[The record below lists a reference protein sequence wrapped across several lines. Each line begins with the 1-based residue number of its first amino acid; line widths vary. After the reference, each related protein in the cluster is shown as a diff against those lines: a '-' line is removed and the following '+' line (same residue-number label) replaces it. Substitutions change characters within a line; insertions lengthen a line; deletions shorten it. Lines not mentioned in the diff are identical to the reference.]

1 MDKPDSNLIS
11 TIIQCCDYTLLDTS
25 ASDKEIIDLCEKA
38 KKLNCFSV
46 CIQPEKVK
54 LAKQILRL
62 SKVSVCT
69 VISFPS
75 GENTIEEKVLETIE
89 AIQNGTDEIDV
100 VINYKIKN
108 NETYLIEELNTLR
121 KLCHANFNKSGQPI
135 TLKVIV
141 ESGIHTLEETA
152 FFTKICIQT
161 KVDFI
166 KTSTGKV
173 TIGAELDKV
182 KVMHHEIQV
191 ANSTLKIKA
200 SGGLR
205 EIVQIETFLPYV
217 QRLGIGHQ
225 TVDSFL
231 NL

>member
-75 GENTIEEKVLETIE
+75 GENTMEEKVKETIE
-89 AIQNGTDEIDV
+89 AIQNGADEIDV
-100 VINYKIKN
+100 VIHYKKITD
-108 NETYLIEELNTLR
+108 ESYLLEELKTLR
-121 KLCHANFNKSGQPI
+121 ELCHTHKNKVGNPI

-141 ESGIHTLEETA
+141 ESGLHTLAETA
-152 FFTKICIQT
+152 FFTNLCIQT
-161 KVDFI
+161 NVDFI

-173 TIGAELDKV
+173 AIGAELEKV
-182 KVMHHEIQV
+182 KVMHHQIQN
-191 ANSTLKIKA
+191 ASSTLKIKA

-205 EIVQIETFLPYV
+205 DMQQIETFLPYV

-225 TVDSFL
+225 TVDSW
-231 NL
+231 